1 MNVVTLTPA
10 IIFTVALPLF
20 FAVIMVLTRKMILKT
35 NAWYAVFA
43 FPIFFTAFEW
53 LLMKFS
59 QDGSAASIAYSQ
71 MDFLLIIQIASITGL
86 LGITFVITL
95 IPSTIATCLH
105 FWKEKQK
112 RMLLMIT
119 SLTLIGT
126 LFLYGL
132 IRINSISDGEMIPVG
147 LVVLDEKTHA
157 MGNLNDETEIEHARN
172 YAGEI
177 SKLAKLGAELIVLPE
192 RAININKKTESAI
205 VHILNHTAQQEHV
218 EVVTGYTNYKNET
231 AYNSALSLN
240 AQGMITMDYNKRH
253 LVSVLEDQFV
263 PGKELGLY
271 VFRDINM
278 GTAICKD
285 LDFQEYIKQYG
296 RDSIAILSVPAW
308 DFVADDWLHSRM
320 AILRGVENGFSMI
333 RTARLG
339 RLTIS
344 DAYGRVTAE
353 ADCSNGNATF
363 LLGDVPTQRIV
374 TLYTKYGDWFG
385 LVVIFCAVGFLFV
398 IFSQEK
404 RNSIRYRMRSNVIV

>member
-177 SKLAKLGAELIVLPE
+177 NKLAKLGAELIVLPE
-192 RAININKKTESAI
+192 RAININKETESAI
-205 VHILNHTAQQEHV
+205 VHILSHTAQQEHV

-285 LDFQEYIKQYG
+285 LDFQE
-296 RDSIAILSVPAW
+296 
-308 DFVADDWLHSRM
+308 
-320 AILRGVENGFSMI
+320 
-333 RTARLG
+333 
-339 RLTIS
+339 
-344 DAYGRVTAE
+344 
-353 ADCSNGNATF
+353 
-363 LLGDVPTQRIV
+363 
-374 TLYTKYGDWFG
+374 
-385 LVVIFCAVGFLFV
+385 
-398 IFSQEK
+398 
-404 RNSIRYRMRSNVIV
+404 